1 LRLIEQHPSPPDD
14 ETGEGVVGGCLMG
27 GGDGFVVGGRELDV
41 GLEVVGDELQVSA
54 RHFDHP
60 DASTCVH
67 LNPSQHPV

>member
-1 LRLIEQHPSPPDD
+1 
-14 ETGEGVVGGCLMG
+14 MG